1 MIDSYRLMR
10 MAEEMEEDAAKD
22 DEAEEILPYENP
34 DSADEFKRKYKEFY
48 TDVKISIK
56 EDW

>member
-1 MIDSYRLMR
+1 MDKYKLMR
-10 MAEEMEEDAAKD
+10 MAENMEEDALKF
-22 DEAEEILPYENP
+22 DEVEEAFPPESS
-34 DSADEFKRKYKEFY
+34 DSAEEFKRKYKEFY